1 MSEKEKNQKLNI
13 GEMHKRDE
21 KMADER
27 RYITYYTFGKTKESP
42 SETTAKSEAT
52 KNV

>member
-1 MSEKEKNQKLNI
+1 MPDKEKTRKPSI
-13 GEMHKRDE
+13 GEMHKRSE

-27 RYITYYTFGKTKESP
+27 RYIIYYTFGETEELP
-42 SETTAKSEAT
+42 SETTTKSEAT